1 MNVLSLKSVGHRS
14 YNPPK
19 KMKNMWVIMEYDK
32 IEMKDAFLFRATS
45 CTGNL
50 RYWKL
55 LVMLKLCEKP
65 VGTAP
70 VSEKKKSVILDAFSA
85 AIC

>member
-1 MNVLSLKSVGHRS
+1 
-14 YNPPK
+14 
-19 KMKNMWVIMEYDK
+19 MKNMWVIMEYNK

-55 LVMLKLCEKP
+55 LVMPKLCEKP

-70 VSEKKKSVILDAFSA
+70 VSEKKKRDLGCVFGGDLLTVGQFASMYGIYSPLKM
-85 AIC
+85 

>member
-1 MNVLSLKSVGHRS
+1 MNVLSLKSVGYRN
-14 YNPPK
+14 YDPAQK
-19 KMKNMWVIMEYDK
+19 RMKNMWVIMEYNK
-32 IEMKDAFLFRATS
+32 IEMKDAFPFRATS

-55 LVMLKLCEKP
+55 LVMPKLCEKP

-70 VSEKKKSVILDAFSA
+70 VSEKKRVILDAFSA